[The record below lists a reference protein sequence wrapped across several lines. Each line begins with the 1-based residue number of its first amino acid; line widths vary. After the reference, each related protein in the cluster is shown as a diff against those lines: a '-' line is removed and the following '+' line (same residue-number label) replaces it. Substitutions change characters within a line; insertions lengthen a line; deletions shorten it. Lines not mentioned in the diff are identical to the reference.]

1 MMRNLENKIEKVSEF
16 KYLGY
21 IFNERAKDKAQEVVR
36 KVVGCGWG
44 IGDRKWGGEFWRKIM
59 MFESMVR
66 ADVRSRDLG
75 MEGTG
80 GGGESAREI
89 FEMGAKSGQRNTR
102 VHSEGR
108 LQEEQVES
116 ESGKESGKRKEN
128 ERGCEREKENYCMRN
143 GYASEDV
150 ERMRAE
156 GKWMSAEMSERD
168 KDMNKQERRKRI
180 RESRYN
186 REYERCL
193 TQDVPVYLRRESAK
207 EREMMERFRCWNEER
222 ENRYWTEEEQRRCQ
236 MCREEN
242 ETIEH
247 MWSGCNEMRERER
260 KDRREI
266 LSEDGR
272 EIEPNGLS
280 RDDGKRPDGMTLV
293 PWIKGQL
300 LVWDVTVVDTLAD
313 SYVLKSSEVSG
324 FAAEMACKRKHSKY
338 SSIISSNYVFK
349 GLAFETLGP
358 WCKEA
363 IDFINVIGNRLIAES
378 GDSKSKKFLFERIS
392 LAIQRGNAASIRG
405 TFPDSAVLSEIF
417 VL

>member
-1 MMRNLENKIEKVSEF
+1 
-16 KYLGY
+16 
-21 IFNERAKDKAQEVVR
+21 
-36 KVVGCGWG
+36 
-44 IGDRKWGGEFWRKIM
+44 
-59 MFESMVR
+59 
-66 ADVRSRDLG
+66 
-75 MEGTG
+75 
-80 GGGESAREI
+80 
-89 FEMGAKSGQRNTR
+89 
-102 VHSEGR
+102 
-108 LQEEQVES
+108 
-116 ESGKESGKRKEN
+116 
-128 ERGCEREKENYCMRN
+128 MRN

-272 EIEPNGLS
+272 EIGWMKEI
-280 RDDGKRPDGMTLV
+280 
-293 PWIKGQL
+293 W
-300 LVWDVTVVDTLAD
+300 
-313 SYVLKSSEVSG
+313 
-324 FAAEMACKRKHSKY
+324 KRK
-338 SSIISSNYVFK
+338 
-349 GLAFETLGP
+349 
-358 WCKEA
+358 
-363 IDFINVIGNRLIAES
+363 
-378 GDSKSKKFLFERIS
+378 ERIE
-392 LAIQRGNAASIRG
+392 IQRGG
-405 TFPDSAVLSEIF
+405 G
-417 VL
+417 